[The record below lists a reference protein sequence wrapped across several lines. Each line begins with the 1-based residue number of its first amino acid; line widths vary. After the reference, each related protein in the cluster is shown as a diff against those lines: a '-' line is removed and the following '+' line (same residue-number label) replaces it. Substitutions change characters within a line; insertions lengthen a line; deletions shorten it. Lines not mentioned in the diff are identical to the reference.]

1 MHVTDARYREI
12 FGIIPSYYKKY
23 FYQYTQYYK
32 KPKLVRPSLIWIGS
46 KE

>member
-1 MHVTDARYREI
+1 MMLDIERSLV
-12 FGIIPSYYKKY
+12 SYQVITKNT

-32 KPKLVRPSLIWIGS
+32 KPKLVRPSLIWVGS